1 MNMDLTKAKVP
12 TRRAFAERLVEYG
25 EIDKDFV
32 VFESDIGYSTYTHL
46 FGDKYPARYFNMGIQ
61 ELNTMDAAAGMAA
74 EGRTALVAGYGV
86 FLSMRAIEA
95 VRSFVCY
102 PNLNVKIISSH
113 GGITPAIDG
122 VTHQASEDM
131 AFLSTLPN
139 MKVLVPADTLAA
151 KNCVDLVMKT
161 SGPCFVRLMRD
172 PLYDIYGPE
181 DSFHMAGSH
190 CLREGG
196 DITIAAYGDIVFQA
210 LEAAE
215 TLSERGIEAEVLD
228 LYSFKPLDY
237 ASVRKSI
244 EKTGHLLVA
253 EDHQKRN
260 GMGYDLASYCLREY
274 PVPFDHIGLE
284 DTFAESGDYQSLIEK
299 YGLSAAH
306 ITEKAEQIIKK

>member
-1 MNMDLTKAKVP
+1 MKPTKAKIP

-25 EIDKDFV
+25 EIDKEFV

-46 FGDKYPARYFNMGIQ
+46 FGDKYPNRYFNMGIQ
-61 ELNTMDAAAGMAA
+61 ELNTMDAAAGMAS

-131 AFLSTLPN
+131 AFLTSLPN
-139 MKVLVPADTLAA
+139 MKVLAPADTVASR
-151 KNCVDLVMKT
+151 KCVDLVMQT
-161 SGPCFVRLMRD
+161 PGPCFVRLMRD
-172 PLYDIYGPE
+172 PYFDVYTEE
-181 DSFHMAGSH
+181 DQFRTGGSAL
-190 CLREGG
+190 LREGG
-196 DITIAAYGDIVFQA
+196 DITIASYGDMVFQA

-215 TLSERGIEAEVLD
+215 VLSKEGIEAEVLD
-228 LYSFKPLDY
+228 LYSVKPIDY
-237 ASVRKSI
+237 SAVRKSI
-244 EKTGHLLVA
+244 EKTGHLIVA

-260 GMGYDLASYCLREY
+260 AAGYDLASYCLREY
-274 PVPFDHIGLE
+274 PVPFGQIGLD
-284 DTFAESGDYQSLIEK
+284 DTFAESGDYYALIEK
-299 YGLSAAH
+299 YGLSARH
-306 ITEKAEQIIKK
+306 IAEKAKIVAAK

>member
-1 MNMDLTKAKVP
+1 MNMTKAKIP

-32 VFESDIGYSTYTHL
+32 VFESDIGYSTYTYL
-46 FGDKYPARYFNMGIQ
+46 FGDKYPTRYFNMGIQ

-74 EGRTALVAGYGV
+74 EGRTVLVAGYGV
-86 FLSMRAIEA
+86 FLSMRALEA

-102 PNLNVKIISSH
+102 PNLNVKILSSH

-131 AFLSTLPN
+131 AFLATIPN
-139 MKVLVPADTLAA
+139 MKVLVPADTVSAA
-151 KNCVDLVMKT
+151 KCVDIVMQT
-161 SGPCFVRLMRD
+161 PGPCFVRLMRD
-172 PLYDIYGPE
+172 PFFDIYTKDEKFEMG
-181 DSFHMAGSH
+181 GSKL
-190 CLREGG
+190 LREGG
-196 DITIAAYGDIVFQA
+196 DITIASYGDTVFQA

-215 TLSERGIEAEVLD
+215 SLSREGIEADVLD

-237 ASVRKSI
+237 AAVRKSI
-244 EKTGHLLVA
+244 EKTGRLLVA

-260 GMGYDLASYCLREY
+260 GMGYDLASYSLREF

-284 DTFAESGDYQSLIEK
+284 DTFAESGDYYKLIEK
-299 YGLSAAH
+299 YGLSARH
-306 ITEKAEQIIKK
+306 IVDKAKAIVKK